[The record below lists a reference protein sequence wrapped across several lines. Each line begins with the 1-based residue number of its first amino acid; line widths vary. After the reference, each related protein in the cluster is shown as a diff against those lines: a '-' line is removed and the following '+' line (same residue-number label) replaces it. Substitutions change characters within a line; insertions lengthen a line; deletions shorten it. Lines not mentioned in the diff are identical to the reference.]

1 MEVQLSETAQ
11 GALEHDCPVLVLG
24 GPGSG
29 KTTLSLLKAQAML
42 PALYPGQEILFLS
55 FSRAAVRQV
64 EIRCRDILLSEERR
78 HIAVRTYHAFAM
90 DVLRTHGRLLT
101 GSVPRIV
108 YPGEEKLAKAAFG
121 GDWDSEAAR
130 LARDE
135 GRYVF
140 SQFAAAAARLVAGS
154 ESIASLLA
162 NKYPVIILDEFQDT
176 DNAQWELVKA
186 LADNSKT
193 MFMADPDQRIFDYDP
208 RVDPERLNHL
218 RTHLEPAEFDLR
230 GENHRSPDVGIL
242 PYANAVLRNRPLPDT
257 NDVITCLYRQDA
269 FESTVHA
276 AVVWMFDSLC
286 EAGIAH
292 PSVVVLARTNELV
305 GRLSTVLGQEHRFK
319 GQIISPV
326 EHDVLWDADLT
337 EAAALVVASILEW
350 QSQPKEAALGLTFD
364 YIADYFEAKNAAS
377 RSNSSRETSKRY
389 RTAAGRA
396 RRGEVP
402 KLKSAKALND
412 SYDSGLVLQG
422 DPAKDWVHARD
433 LLGVGNDLSDLLAKA
448 KFVRLFRATDEIGS
462 RLASAWDLHGN
473 YGRATD
479 LVRRALEASMLQSNQ
494 RDPRGCVLMTI
505 HKAKGKEFDGVLLIE
520 GQYRGVYFRDKDT
533 EAQRAAARRLLYVG
547 ITRAR
552 HRVVIV
558 RPQGASALVTP
569 VGAPMSTRRDIPSQ
583 QLASS
588 HR

>member
-11 GALEHDCPVLVLG
+11 GALEHDFPVLVLG

-108 YPGEEKLAKAAFG
+108 YPGEEKLAKAAFD
-121 GDWDSEAAR
+121 GDWDSEASR

-154 ESIASLLA
+154 ASIASLLA

-176 DNAQWELVKA
+176 DDAQWALVKA
-186 LADNSKT
+186 LSAGSKT

-208 RVDPERLNHL
+208 RVDPERLDHL
-218 RTHLEPAEFDLR
+218 RTHLNPAEFDLS
-230 GENHRSPDVGIL
+230 GENHRSPDAGIL
-242 PYANAVLRNRPLPDT
+242 PYANAVLKDRLLPDT
-257 NDVITCLYRQDA
+257 NDVITCSYRQDA

-276 AVVWMFDSLC
+276 AVVWMFDSLYK
-286 EAGIAH
+286 AGIAH
-292 PSVVVLARTNELV
+292 PSVAVLARTNKLV
-305 GRLSTVLGQEHRFK
+305 GKLSTVLGQEHGIM

-337 EAAALVVASILEW
+337 AAAALVVASILEW
-350 QSQPKEAALGLTFD
+350 QSHPKEVALGHTFD
-364 YIADYFEAKNAAS
+364 RVADYFDVKNAA
-377 RSNSSRETSKRY
+377 RASNTAREASARY

-402 KLKSAKALND
+402 RLKSAKALTA

-422 DPAKDWVHARD
+422 DPGQDWAHARD
-433 LLGVGNDLSDLLAKA
+433 LLNGGKELSDLLANA

-462 RLASAWDLHGN
+462 CLASAWDLHGA

-479 LVRRALEASMLQSNQ
+479 LVRRALNVVKLQSDQ

-520 GQYRGVYFRDKDT
+520 GQYQGTFFCDT
-533 EAQRAAARRLLYVG
+533 DTKAQRAAARRLLYVG

-552 HRVVIV
+552 HQAVIV
-558 RPQGASALVTP
+558 RPQGAPAFVTP
-569 VGAPMSTRRDIPSQ
+569 GSVPTPTS
-583 QLASS
+583 
-588 HR
+588 

>member
-11 GALEHDCPVLVLG
+11 EALEHDCPVLVLG

-64 EIRCRDILLSEERR
+64 EIRCRDILRSEERR
-78 HIAVRTYHAFAM
+78 QIAVRTYHAFAM
-90 DVLRTHGRLLT
+90 DILRAHGRLLT
-101 GSVPRIV
+101 GHVPRII
-108 YPGEEKLAKAAFG
+108 YPGEEKLAKAVFDS
-121 GDWDSEAAR
+121 DWDSEAAR

-140 SQFAAAAARLVAGS
+140 SQFAAAAARLVTGS
-154 ESIASLLA
+154 ASIASLLA
-162 NKYPVIILDEFQDT
+162 NRYPVIILDEFQDT
-176 DNAQWELVKA
+176 DDAQWDLVKA
-186 LADNSKT
+186 LSAHSKT

-208 RVDPERLNHL
+208 RVDPERLKHL
-218 RTHLEPAEFDLR
+218 RTHLGPAEFDLR

-242 PYANAVLRNRPLPDT
+242 PYANAVLTNRPLPDT
-257 NDVITCLYRQDA
+257 NDVITRLYRQDA

-276 AVVWMFDSLC
+276 GVAWMFDSLC

-305 GRLSTVLGQEHRFK
+305 GRLSTVLGQEHRFM

-337 EAAALVVASILEW
+337 AAAALVVASILEW

-364 YIADYFEAKNAAS
+364 CIADYFDAKNAAS
-377 RSNSSRETSKRY
+377 RSKSSRETSERY

-396 RRGEVP
+396 RRGEAQR
-402 KLKSAKALND
+402 LKSAKALTA
-412 SYDSGLVLQG
+412 SYNSGLVLQG
-422 DPAKDWVHARD
+422 DPAKDWVRARD
-433 LLGVGNDLSDLLAKA
+433 LLDVGNDLSDLLRHA

-462 RLASAWDLHGN
+462 RLATAWDLRGS
-473 YGRATD
+473 YGKATD
-479 LVRRALEASMLQSNQ
+479 LVRRALNVVKLQSDQ

-505 HKAKGKEFDGVLLIE
+505 HKAKGKEFDGVLLVE
-520 GQYRGVYFRDKDT
+520 GQYRGTFFRDKET
-533 EAQRAAARRLLYVG
+533 EAQRATARRLLFVG

-552 HRVVIV
+552 HQVVIV

-569 VGAPMSTRRDIPSQ
+569 VGAPMSTRRDVQSQ
-583 QLASS
+583 KLASS